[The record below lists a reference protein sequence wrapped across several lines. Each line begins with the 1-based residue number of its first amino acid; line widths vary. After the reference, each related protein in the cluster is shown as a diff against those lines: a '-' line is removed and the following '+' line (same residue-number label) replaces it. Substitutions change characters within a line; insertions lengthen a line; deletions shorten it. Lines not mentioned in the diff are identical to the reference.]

1 MANAGKEK
9 GKQVLLKLIDRYP
22 QLTLEPAEGL
32 KDTEEYRRI
41 VRNGYRPEVLECR
54 FRTSDRDSCQVV
66 DTPAGDVE
74 IVYLA
79 EREDFERAVRI
90 LAYQGEHSSIPVSMG
105 AVTIRGIVNWTKIQE
120 HKKEYLSSGNLDWRS
135 EFRRFTAVPENYKDT
150 LILISRGPYS
160 GLPWQ
165 KTGWEEEEWVGRS
178 KIIRTYHEL
187 AHFVSGILFP
197 EHKEVLRDEVIA
209 DCIGLYQATGAYD
222 GSLAGKFLGLEGSA
236 YQKGG
241 RLENYVTEEFD
252 KNCDRAERLIAELEN
267 YCTGYSGSC
276 FQLLEELER
285 NRIGMED

>member
-1 MANAGKEK
+1 MRETKTDQGT
-9 GKQVLLKLIDRYP
+9 QVIRKLISRYP

-54 FRTSDRDSCQVV
+54 FRTSEQDTCQEIA
-66 DTPAGDVE
+66 TPAGN
-74 IVYLA
+74 A
-79 EREDFERAVRI
+79 ETVCLSERADFERAVRI
-90 LAYQGEHSSIPVSMG
+90 LAYRGENTPIPPSMG

-120 HKKEYLSSGNLDWRS
+120 HKKEYLASGNLDWS
-135 EFRRFTAVPENYKDT
+135 AEFRRFTAVPENYKDT

-165 KTGWEEEEWVGRS
+165 ETGWEEEEWVGRS
-178 KIIRTYHEL
+178 EIIRTYHEL

-197 EHKEVLRDEVIA
+197 EHKETLRDEVIA

-222 GSLAGKFLGLEGSA
+222 GSLSGKFLGLEGSA
-236 YQKGG
+236 YRKGG
-241 RLENYVTEEFD
+241 RLENYVTEEFE

-285 NRIGMED
+285 KRIGMED

>member
-9 GKQVLLKLIDRYP
+9 GKQVLLKLINRYP
-22 QLTLEPAEGL
+22 QLTLEPADGL
-32 KDTEEYRRI
+32 KDTAEYRGI
-41 VRNGYRPEVLECR
+41 VRSGYRPEVLECR

-105 AVTIRGIVNWTKIQE
+105 AVTIRGIVNWTKIRA
-120 HKKEYLSSGNLDWRS
+120 HKKEYLEEGNLDWRA

-150 LILISRGPYS
+150 LILLSQGPYS

-165 KTGWEEEEWVGRS
+165 ETVWEEEEWIRRS

-187 AHFVSGILFP
+187 AHFVSGILYP
-197 EHKEVLRDEVIA
+197 EHKEALRDEVIA
-209 DCIGLYQATGAYD
+209 DCIGLYQATGTYD
-222 GSLAGKFLGLEGSA
+222 GSLARKFLGLGGSS
-236 YQKGG
+236 YRRGG
-241 RLENYVTEEFD
+241 RLENYVTDEFD
-252 KNCDRAERLIAELEN
+252 KKCDQAERLIAELET
-267 YCTGYSGSC
+267 YCAGYTGSC
-276 FQLLEELER
+276 FLMLEELEQ
-285 NRIGMED
+285 NRIGIVD